1 MKKIRNLVYKIIKH
15 YSIDNFK
22 EIGNLLFTFFEGK
35 TTAGTIPEGQ
45 INKHILVKLSGDFLP
60 IGSLVTQFLGGK
72 WTAESIVA
80 ECSVRNKPRTYIQA
94 LTDPNGNR
102 SSNTNDLNS
111 LSWFAQIA
119 ANAHDRNRESR
130 NTRGASYA
138 NHQHRRV
145 MIPA

>member
-1 MKKIRNLVYKIIKH
+1 MEKIRYLIYEIIK
-15 YSIDNFK
+15 YCDISNVNEIITLFFSIVD
-22 EIGNLLFTFFEGK
+22 GK
-35 TTAGTIPEGQ
+35 KTAATIPEGQ
-45 INKHILVKLSGDFLP
+45 RNERILVKLSGDFLP
-60 IGSLVTQFLGGK
+60 TGSLVTQFLGGK

-80 ECSVRNKPRTYIQA
+80 KCSVRNKPRTYTQA

-102 SSNTNDLNS
+102 LSNTNDLNS

-138 NHQHRRV
+138 NHQHRRA
-145 MIPA
+145 MLPA